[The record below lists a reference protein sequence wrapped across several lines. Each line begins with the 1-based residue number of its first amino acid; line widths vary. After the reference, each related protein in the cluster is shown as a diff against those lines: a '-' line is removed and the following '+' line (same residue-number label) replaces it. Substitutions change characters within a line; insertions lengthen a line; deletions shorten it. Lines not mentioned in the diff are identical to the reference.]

1 MSTQPSKSS
10 AQKPSNPFWE
20 LLKIE
25 GRLALREPT
34 GIIFG
39 IGLPAFLLLIF
50 ALIPSFGKTVPG
62 TTLTVFQSYIP
73 ILMVTVLII
82 LGLLSLPIP
91 IARDREIGWLRRIST
106 TPVPP
111 SRLLA
116 AQLTINVVLAAL
128 ALGILTVGSAVILGA
143 TGAID
148 VLGFVLTIVLAT
160 VAMFSL
166 GLVIAA
172 LAPSQGSAA
181 GMGTVLLYPLLFFAG
196 IYVPI
201 QYLPSSLQTVSH
213 FTPVGAAVQALE
225 SAIQGAFPSVVPLLV
240 MAAYSIFFGFV
251 ATRYFKWE

>member
-1 MSTQPSKSS
+1 MSAQASKSS
-10 AQKPSNPFWE
+10 TQNPSNPFWE

-25 GRLALREPT
+25 GRLAMREPT

-39 IGLPAFLLLIF
+39 VGLPVFLLVIF
-50 ALIPSFGKTVPG
+50 ALIPSFGRTVPG
-62 TTLTVFQSYIP
+62 TTLTVFQTYIP

-82 LGLLSLPIP
+82 LGLLGLPIP

-106 TPVPP
+106 TPVSP
-111 SRLLA
+111 STLLA
-116 AQLTINVVLAAL
+116 AQLTINAILAGV
-128 ALGILTVGSAVILGA
+128 ALGILTGGSAVILGA

-148 VLGFVLTIVLAT
+148 VLGFLLSIVLAA

-181 GMGTVLLYPLLFFAG
+181 GMGTVLLYPMLFFAG
-196 IYVPI
+196 IYVPM

-225 SAIQGAFPSVVPLLV
+225 SAIEGTFPSVVPLVV
-240 MAAYSIFFGFV
+240 MAAYSVFFGFV